1 MYLHKEMCRRI
12 SAALAAVMILGN
24 PVIAQAAPARDRGGA
39 KTAATVETAGYRAEV
54 DLASGTVLLSCN
66 SDHTKDWNTTDG
78 MSPGATMF
86 LDSNDQVRPADMT
99 VDGVFASEDGNG
111 GAVGIRMSGEVTGV
125 KSWFLFDNEIGRA
138 SCRER
143 V

>member
-66 SDHTKDWNTTDG
+66 SDHT
-78 MSPGATMF
+78 
-86 LDSNDQVRPADMT
+86 
-99 VDGVFASEDGNG
+99 
-111 GAVGIRMSGEVTGV
+111 
-125 KSWFLFDNEIGRA
+125 
-138 SCRER
+138 
-143 V
+143 